1 MLMRPPRHEDD
12 HEDSLVLL
20 KNVGNSKFQGATLVN
35 AIAANGL
42 YPSALC
48 EICRYY
54 KYFFPCNKFVIS
66 LFSLSFACFHKE
78 KFTHFY
84 NHCLSLERFIYNV
97 ESLN

>member
-48 EICRYY
+48 EICCYY
-54 KYFFPCNKFVIS
+54 KYFFPCNKFVIFS
-66 LFSLSFACFHKE
+66 FFFPLFLLF
-78 KFTHFY
+78 
-84 NHCLSLERFIYNV
+84 L
-97 ESLN
+97 